1 MTISLIII
9 IDKASE
15 LCRYTLKNPLEINSH
30 FLNAQDILYIK
41 KEFVSFIYMGMIIVT
56 SFVVLIII
64 CWRRALLFYLDE
76 AEDIDA
82 ERVRHVEN
90 SHIGAVTSVRAVTKS
105 GSNIVHL

>member
-30 FLNAQDILYIK
+30 FLNAHAILYIEK
-41 KEFVSFIYMGMIIVT
+41 AFVSFIYMGMIIVT

-76 AEDIDA
+76 AEDIDG

-90 SHIGAVTSVRAVTKS
+90 GAVTKIRAVTKS